1 MCLLYPYL
9 HRKAVSRCA
18 QQEVRHDRLVRELK
32 AQALKSNA
40 ALQGALDSALAQ
52 VRDLQKRL
60 FSAKSEQSRPSES
73 RSKAVTCRK
82 RGQQRGMIGHA
93 RTIESH
99 LNARHEDI
107 VLQKAQCPK
116 CGLAFKE
123 FASTDD
129 LEVLE
134 IEVKAYR
141 RVIHRHRYAPTCQC
155 GCVSGIVTAPS
166 PARLIN
172 RGKFGISVWVSVLL
186 DKFAYGR
193 PSQRLL
199 QDLADHGL
207 NMAPGTLAGGL
218 QAIAPL
224 FKPLDDALR
233 AKLRTEPYWHA
244 DETRWAVFV
253 DIVGKV
259 GHRWYMWVF
268 QSCSVVHYVVDKSR
282 AAEVVIAEL
291 AGVKQGIISCDRY
304 SGYKRFARLN
314 PGITLAFC
322 WAHQR
327 RDFLDLA
334 NAYPESQEW
343 ALQWVDRIGQLY
355 HLNAV
360 RLEVLTGSLERASAQ
375 LVLEQAVQQM
385 ATDCAAGVANHE
397 LFPPAAKVLESMT
410 AHWGGL
416 TVFVACPWVDIDN
429 NQAERSMRSPVV
441 GRKNFNGSGSEG
453 SAELAA
459 TMYSLFA
466 TMRLWGLNRAT
477 PPSAAL
483 AARPL
488 WRASHIGGN
497 SDADMSGIASGCG
510 HTCRNRAFRLPAMR
524 CDRQQWPSR
533 PWPARYSRCALPD
546 TRGQTGVAHRPRWR
560 SRRAGLKFWA
570 APLAWEVAETAVP
583 MLSRPQSG
591 PAEPSAGSDWSC
603 SVGRDPSI
611 Y

>member
-1 MCLLYPYL
+1 MRVTSAVPETPASIASVDVSPTPFSQVFVTITKQEHIELRMAATHWQVL
-9 HRKAVSRCA
+9 HRKAVNKCE
-18 QQEVRHDRLVRELK
+18 QQEVRHDRLMRALK
-32 AQALKSNA
+32 AQALKSNVV
-40 ALQGALDSALAQ
+40 LQSKLDSALAQ

-60 FSAKSEQSRPSES
+60 YSPKSEQANPSES
-73 RSKAVTCRK
+73 RSKAATCRK
-82 RGQQRGMIGHA
+82 RGQQRGTVGHG
-93 RTIESH
+93 RTTQAH
-99 LNARHEDI
+99 LRERHEDI
-107 VLQKAQCPK
+107 VLDKAQCPE

-123 FASTDD
+123 FAGTEDAQI
-129 LEVLE
+129 LE

-141 RVIHRHRYAPTCQC
+141 RVIHRHRYMPTCQC

-166 PARLIN
+166 PARLIE
-172 RGKFGISVWVSVLL
+172 RGKFGISVWSSVLL

-233 AKLRTEPYWHA
+233 SKLRTEPYWHA

-253 DIVGKV
+253 EVLGKI

-282 AAEVVIAEL
+282 AAEVIIAEF
-291 AGVKQGIISCDRY
+291 AGVEQGIISCDRY

-314 PGITLAFC
+314 PGVVLAFC

-334 NAYPESQEW
+334 NSYPQSTEW
-343 ALQWVDRIGQLY
+343 ALQWVDRIGTLY

-360 RLEVLTGSLERASAQ
+360 RLNLLIGSPQRVSAQ
-375 LVLEQAVQQM
+375 LDLEQAVQQM
-385 ATDCAAGVANHE
+385 ANDCAIGVADHE
-397 LFPPAAKVLESMT
+397 TFPPAAKVLQSMT

-416 TVFVACPWVDIDN
+416 TVFVACPWVDMDN
-429 NQAERSMRSPVV
+429 NAAERSMRSPVV

-466 TMRLWGLNRAT
+466 TMKLWGLNLRTWLTTYLQACADNGNAPPVDIDAFLPWQMDARRLAQMRA
-477 PPSAAL
+477 
-483 AARPL
+483 
-488 WRASHIGGN
+488 
-497 SDADMSGIASGCG
+497 C
-510 HTCRNRAFRLPAMR
+510 
-524 CDRQQWPSR
+524 
-533 PWPARYSRCALPD
+533 
-546 TRGQTGVAHRPRWR
+546 
-560 SRRAGLKFWA
+560 
-570 APLAWEVAETAVP
+570 
-583 MLSRPQSG
+583 RPQEILDTS
-591 PAEPSAGSDWSC
+591 
-603 SVGRDPSI
+603 
-611 Y
+611 

>member
-1 MCLLYPYL
+1 VHATSTIPDTADLTAEVGAQPAPFALEFVTITKQEHIRLRMAAAQWQGL
-9 HRKAVSRCA
+9 HRKAVARCE

-40 ALQGALDSALAQ
+40 ALQTALDSALAQ

-60 FSAKSEQSRPSES
+60 FGGKSEQSRPSES
-73 RSKAVTCRK
+73 RSKAATCRK
-82 RGQQRGMIGHA
+82 RGQQTHSAGHG
-93 RTIESH
+93 RTIEAKLSE
-99 LNARHEDI
+99 RHEDI
-107 VLQKAQCPK
+107 VLEKAQCPE

-123 FASTDD
+123 FAGTEDAQ
-129 LEVLE
+129 VLE

-155 GCVSGIVTAPS
+155 GCVSAIVTAPS

-172 RGKFGISVWVSVLL
+172 RGKFGISVWASVLL

-199 QDLADHGL
+199 QDLGDHGL

-233 AKLRTEPYWHA
+233 SKLRTEPYWHA

-253 DIVGKV
+253 DVLGKV

-268 QSCSVVHYVVDKSR
+268 QSCSVVHYVVDQSR
-282 AAEVVIAEL
+282 AAEVVIEEL
-291 AGVKQGIISCDRY
+291 AGVKHGIISCDRY
-304 SGYKRFARLN
+304 AGYKRFARLN
-314 PGITLAFC
+314 PGVKLAFC

-334 NAYPESQEW
+334 NSYPESAEW
-343 ALQWVDRIGQLY
+343 ALQWVDRIGNLY
-355 HLNAV
+355 HLNGL
-360 RLEVLTGSLERASAQ
+360 RLNASPDTPQRLSAQ
-375 LVLEQAVQQM
+375 MMLEQAVQQM

-397 LFPPAAKVLESMT
+397 TFAPAAKVLESMT
-410 AHWGGL
+410 AHWSGL
-416 TVFVACPWVDIDN
+416 TVFVTCPWVDIDN

-466 TMRLWGLNRAT
+466 TMKLWGLNLRTWLTIYLQACADNGNAPPAAIDAFLPWQMDAKRLAQMRAC
-477 PPSAAL
+477 S
-483 AARPL
+483 
-488 WRASHIGGN
+488 
-497 SDADMSGIASGCG
+497 
-510 HTCRNRAFRLPAMR
+510 
-524 CDRQQWPSR
+524 
-533 PWPARYSRCALPD
+533 
-546 TRGQTGVAHRPRWR
+546 PREILNT
-560 SRRAGLKFWA
+560 S
-570 APLAWEVAETAVP
+570 
-583 MLSRPQSG
+583 
-591 PAEPSAGSDWSC
+591 
-603 SVGRDPSI
+603 
-611 Y
+611 

>member
-1 MCLLYPYL
+1 VRATSVLPLTTAIKAAADAPPTPFSQVFVTITKQEQIELKLAATQWQGL
-9 HRKAVSRCA
+9 HRKAVARCD
-18 QQEVRHDRLVRELK
+18 QQEVRHDRLVRALK

-40 ALQGALDSALAQ
+40 ALQVALDSALAQ
-52 VRDLQKRL
+52 VRDLQKRI
-60 FSAKSEQSRPSES
+60 FSTKSEQSRPSES
-73 RSKAVTCRK
+73 RSLAATCRK
-82 RGQQRGMIGHA
+82 RGQQRGTIGHG
-93 RTIESH
+93 RTIESK
-99 LNARHEDI
+99 LSERHEDI
-107 VLQKAQCPK
+107 VLEMAQCPE
-116 CGLAFKE
+116 CGLTFKE
-123 FASTDD
+123 FAGTEDTQ
-129 LEVLE
+129 VLE

-141 RVIHRHRYAPTCQC
+141 RVIHRHRYSPTCQC

-166 PARLIN
+166 PARLIE
-172 RGKFGISVWVSVLL
+172 RGKFGISVWTSVLL

-224 FKPLDDALR
+224 FKPVDEALL

-253 DIVGKV
+253 DVLGKI

-268 QSCSVVHYVVDKSR
+268 QSCTVVHYVVDESR
-282 AAEVVIAEL
+282 AAEVIMAEF

-314 PGITLAFC
+314 PGVKLAFC

-334 NAYPESQEW
+334 NSYPQSTEW

-360 RLEVLTGSLERASAQ
+360 RLSLLIGSPQRASAQ
-375 LVLEQAVQQM
+375 LDLEQAVQQM
-385 ATDCAAGVANHE
+385 ASDCAIGVADHE
-397 LFPPAAKVLESMT
+397 TFPPAAKVLQSMT

-416 TVFVACPWVDIDN
+416 TVFVDCPWVDIDN

-466 TMRLWGLNRAT
+466 TMKLWGLNLRTWLTAYLQACADNGNAPPAAIDVFLPWKMDAKRLAQMRA
-477 PPSAAL
+477 
-483 AARPL
+483 
-488 WRASHIGGN
+488 
-497 SDADMSGIASGCG
+497 C
-510 HTCRNRAFRLPAMR
+510 
-524 CDRQQWPSR
+524 
-533 PWPARYSRCALPD
+533 
-546 TRGQTGVAHRPRWR
+546 
-560 SRRAGLKFWA
+560 
-570 APLAWEVAETAVP
+570 
-583 MLSRPQSG
+583 RPQEILDTS
-591 PAEPSAGSDWSC
+591 
-603 SVGRDPSI
+603 
-611 Y
+611 

>member
-1 MCLLYPYL
+1 MAARYWQTL
-9 HRKAVSRCA
+9 HRKAAARCD
-18 QQEVRHDRLVRELK
+18 QQEVRHDRLVRTLK
-32 AQALKSNA
+32 SQALKSNA
-40 ALQGALDSALAQ
+40 ALQGKLDSAMAQ

-60 FSAKSEQSRPSES
+60 FSSKSEQNRPSES
-73 RSKAVTCRK
+73 RSTAATCRK
-82 RGQQRGMIGHA
+82 RGQQRGTIGHG
-93 RTIESH
+93 RTIEAQMSE
-99 LNARHEDI
+99 RHEDV
-107 VLQKAQCPK
+107 VLDKAQCPE

-123 FASTDD
+123 FAGTEDAQ
-129 LEVLE
+129 VLE

-141 RVIHRHRYAPTCQC
+141 RVIHRHRYAPGCQC

-207 NMAPGTLAGGL
+207 DMAPGTLVGGL

-224 FKPLDDALR
+224 FKPLDDALQS
-233 AKLRTEPYWHA
+233 KLRTEPYWHA

-253 DIVGKV
+253 DVQGKI

-282 AAEVVIAEL
+282 AAEVIMAEL
-291 AGVKQGIISCDRY
+291 AGVDQGIISCDRY

-314 PGITLAFC
+314 PGVVLAFC

-334 NAYPESQEW
+334 NSYPESEEW
-343 ALQWVDRIGQLY
+343 ALQWVDKIGNLY
-355 HLNAV
+355 HLNGL
-360 RLEVLTGSLERASAQ
+360 RLSASPGTPQRTSAQ
-375 LVLEQAVQQM
+375 RVLDQAVQQM
-385 ATDCAAGVANHE
+385 ACDCAGGVANHE
-397 LFPPAAKVLESMT
+397 TFPPAAKVLQSMT

-416 TVFVACPWVDIDN
+416 TVFVACPWVDMDN
-429 NQAERSMRSPVV
+429 NAAERSMRSPVV

-466 TMRLWGLNRAT
+466 TMKRWGLNLRTWLTAYLQACADNGNA
-477 PPSAAL
+477 PPAD
-483 AARPL
+483 
-488 WRASHIGGN
+488 IGGFLPWQM
-497 SDADMSGIASGCG
+497 DAKRLAQM
-510 HTCRNRAFRLPAMR
+510 RACHL
-524 CDRQQWPSR
+524 Q
-533 PWPARYSRCALPD
+533 
-546 TRGQTGVAHRPRWR
+546 
-560 SRRAGLKFWA
+560 
-570 APLAWEVAETAVP
+570 EVP
-583 MLSRPQSG
+583 
-591 PAEPSAGSDWSC
+591 GSS
-603 SVGRDPSI
+603 
-611 Y
+611 

>member
-1 MCLLYPYL
+1 MRATSALPDTAATEAAIDAPPGPFSQVFVTITQQEHIELRLAAKQWQGL
-9 HRKAVSRCA
+9 HRKAVTRLD
-18 QQEVRHDRLVRELK
+18 QQEVRHDRIVREIK
-32 AQALKSNA
+32 AQALKSNT
-40 ALQGALDSALAQ
+40 ALRVELDCALAQ

-60 FSAKSEQSRPSES
+60 FSSKSEQSRPSES
-73 RSKAVTCRK
+73 RPKAATCRK
-82 RGQQRGMIGHA
+82 RGQQTNSAGHG
-93 RTIESH
+93 RTIEAKLSE
-99 LNARHEDI
+99 RHEDI
-107 VLQKAQCPK
+107 VLEKAQCPE

-123 FASTDD
+123 FADTEDAQ
-129 LEVLE
+129 VLE
-134 IEVKAYR
+134 IEVKAFR

-172 RGKFGISVWVSVLL
+172 RGKFGISVWASVLL

-233 AKLRTEPYWHA
+233 SKLRTEPYWHA

-253 DIVGKV
+253 DVLGKV

-268 QSCSVVHYVVDKSR
+268 QSCSVVHYVVDESR
-282 AAEVVIAEL
+282 AAEVIITEL

-314 PGITLAFC
+314 PGVVLAFC

-334 NAYPESQEW
+334 NSYPESSEW
-343 ALQWVDRIGQLY
+343 ALQWVDRIGNLY
-355 HLNAV
+355 HLNGL
-360 RLEVLTGSLERASAQ
+360 RLNASPDTPERISAQ

-385 ATDCAAGVANHE
+385 ATDCSLGVANHE
-397 LFPPAAKVLESMT
+397 LFPPAAKVLQSMT
-410 AHWGGL
+410 AHWSGL

-441 GRKNFNGSGSEG
+441 GRKNFNGSGCEA

-459 TMYSLFA
+459 TMYSVFA
-466 TMRLWGLNRAT
+466 TMKLWGLNLRTWLTTYLQACADNGNAPPADIGVFLPWQMDAKRLVQMRACH
-477 PPSAAL
+477 AQE
-483 AARPL
+483 
-488 WRASHIGGN
+488 I
-497 SDADMSGIASGCG
+497 
-510 HTCRNRAFRLPAMR
+510 
-524 CDRQQWPSR
+524 
-533 PWPARYSRCALPD
+533 
-546 TRGQTGVAHRPRWR
+546 
-560 SRRAGLKFWA
+560 
-570 APLAWEVAETAVP
+570 
-583 MLSRPQSG
+583 LSS
-591 PAEPSAGSDWSC
+591 S
-603 SVGRDPSI
+603 
-611 Y
+611 